1 MSRRKGRILAF
12 QALYSWDVSKASLED
27 LLTFSWLQKDSE
39 IISAN
44 QKSEEEALESETS
57 ENIKNSEASKEA
69 KLFASLVISGT
80 IEHILE
86 IDEKIKTYL
95 SASWS
100 MERINKVSLA
110 VLRSSIYE
118 LVYQK
123 DSEPKIVIDEAIN
136 IAKRYGSDDSYKFIN
151 AVLDKIAKNELS

>member
-44 QKSEEEALESETS
+44 QKSGQEENEKSEIS
-57 ENIKNSEASKEA
+57 ENSKEEQM
-69 KLFASLVISGT
+69 FASFIISGT
-80 IEHILE
+80 IEHISE
-86 IDEKIKTYL
+86 IDEKIKSHL

-100 MERINKVSLA
+100 MERINRVSLA
-110 VLRSSIYE
+110 VLRTSIYE

-123 DSEPKIVIDEAIN
+123 QSEPKIVIDEAIN
-136 IAKRYGSDDSYKFIN
+136 IAKNYGSDDSYKFIN
-151 AVLDKIAKNELS
+151 AVLDKIVKNEIS